1 MTDPALEIKIQL
13 HTVCLAMLQ
22 QSIDTLERAMADAQA
37 AANDETKSSAGDKY
51 ETGRA
56 MMQAEKDKYA
66 RQLATALANRHL
78 LETINPKERRQ
89 QVRAGSLVRTNEGLY
104 YFSAP
109 LGKITLEGKVYFAL
123 SMASPLGQALLEK
136 KAGAEVKFQGRRIV
150 VEGVW

>member
-37 AANDETKSSAGDKY
+37 AANEETKSSVGDKY

-66 RQLATALANRHL
+66 RQLATTLASLRL
-78 LETINPKERRQ
+78 LETINPQEGHQR
-89 QVRAGSLVRTNEGLY
+89 VEAGSLVRTNEGLY

-109 LGKITLEGKVYFAL
+109 LGKVALDGEMFFAL
-123 SMASPLGQALLEK
+123 SLASPLGQALLGK
-136 KAGAEVKFQGRRIV
+136 QAGEEVLFQARKVVV
-150 VEGVW
+150 VELW